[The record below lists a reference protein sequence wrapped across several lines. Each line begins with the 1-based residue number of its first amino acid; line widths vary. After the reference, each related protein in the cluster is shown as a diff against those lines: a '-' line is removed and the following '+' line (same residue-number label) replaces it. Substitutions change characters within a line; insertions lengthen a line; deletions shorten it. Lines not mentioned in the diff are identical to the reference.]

1 MNTQVKIDVIGLQKE
16 VKKLAGRD
24 RNIHAIKV
32 YKSGNTLLDNTYN
45 GYDKNEIHNVFS
57 CTKSVLSILIGIAID
72 KAFIKTVDEKVV
84 DLLFDYKKYFEG
96 DKENMTLKDLLTMRS
111 GIEWDEFAGFGRKDG
126 IWLNFLR
133 SEDPINYILSKALYE
148 NPDTNFNYNSGVSH
162 LLSVIIESNTGLTT
176 YDFANKYL
184 FEPLAIKKS
193 DIKWQVDKK
202 NRVYGGHGLSM
213 KIDDLEKIGVMYLN
227 GGLYHG
233 ERIVSKSWTYESTL
247 SHSKKTRGYAGYGY
261 QFWIGH
267 IKNEEFYGAFG
278 HAGQRIYV
286 FKDLDMVVTFLG
298 NVKPEFGIQ
307 EKLIRNFIFDKQ

>member
-1 MNTQVKIDVIGLQKE
+1 
-16 VKKLAGRD
+16 
-24 RNIHAIKV
+24 
-32 YKSGNTLLDNTYN
+32 
-45 GYDKNEIHNVFS
+45 
-57 CTKSVLSILIGIAID
+57 
-72 KAFIKTVDEKVV
+72 
-84 DLLFDYKKYFEG
+84 
-96 DKENMTLKDLLTMRS
+96 
-111 GIEWDEFAGFGRKDG
+111 
-126 IWLNFLR
+126 
-133 SEDPINYILSKALYE
+133 EDPINYILSKALYE